1 MSPAK
6 TPEFLQPVIM
16 QLSTPRRRLQARL
29 LVLLIFGWWL
39 MTPMSALLA
48 KLFSLMVSRT
58 DAVILASFIGPIV
71 CLALIIQALWRQRQ
85 PLWPLVLVL
94 LVGLLQRFGEGL
106 L

>member
-1 MSPAK
+1 MNPAK
-6 TPEFLQPVIM
+6 TPGFLQPVVM

-39 MTPMSALLA
+39 ISPMSALLA
-48 KLFSLMVSRT
+48 SLFSLMVNRT

-85 PLWPLVLVL
+85 PLLPLVLVL